1 MALIDDKK
9 DIMKQ
14 RSAARPF
21 ALLVTFAVLGS
32 VVWTTVAQNQGPDRS
47 KRVLVFS
54 GTGWFRHPEIPRM
67 NGWLASVLK
76 DEGFAVDVSE
86 TPKDLTPARLAQY
99 QVLVFNNANALT
111 DLLDEKQRQAVADW
125 YKKGRGLVALHAALV
140 HQTKWQWFN
149 DLAGCDF
156 NSDSDFLQAKVVIDP
171 TNKDHPSVR
180 GFGPEFTYSADW
192 TNHDRPVTGLPG
204 VKVLFRV
211 DETTFEPVRAYFK
224 TNGGK
229 AMGKDHPAAWLR
241 EHDGGRF
248 FYTELGHDLRS
259 LDTKFG
265 RKHVSE
271 GVRWAAGN

>member
-1 MALIDDKK
+1 
-9 DIMKQ
+9 MKQ
-14 RSAARPF
+14 RPATRLLSL
-21 ALLVTFAVLGS
+21 ALTLAVLAS
-32 VVWTTVAQNQGPDRS
+32 VVWTTAAQNEKSDRA

-54 GTGWFRHPEIPRM
+54 GTGWFRHPEIPKT
-67 NGWLASVLK
+67 NGWLANVLRDGGFSV
-76 DEGFAVDVSE
+76 DISE

-111 DLLDEKQRQAVADW
+111 DLLDEKQRQAIENW
-125 YKKGRGLVALHAALV
+125 YKGGRGLVALHAALV
-140 HQTKWQWFN
+140 HQTKWKWFN

-156 NSDSDFLQAKVVIDP
+156 NSDSDFLQAKVVID
-171 TNKDHPSVR
+171 TANKDHPSVQ
-180 GFGPEFTYSADW
+180 GFGPEFNYSADW
-192 TNHDRPVTGLPG
+192 TNHDRSVTGLPG

-211 DETTFEPVRAYFK
+211 DETTYQPVRAFFK

-229 AMGKDHPAAWLR
+229 PMGKDHPAAWLR

-265 RKHVSE
+265 MKHVTE